1 MSEEIIKK
9 KIEIGG
15 EVFNVS
21 YRKLKPHPPKN
32 NIDRAELDEYG
43 RPTYCIN
50 GWGDWPALNP
60 RVYECAPGVICEQ
73 DVAIPMRDGVITYA
87 DIYRPKDE
95 SEKIPAVISW
105 SFYGKRPTADSDF
118 SWQTNGVPY
127 GSHSDFTKFE
137 GPDPLYWCYKGY
149 AIVNYDMRG
158 IGNSEGDCYMWSSQE
173 GRDGYD
179 LVEWLAGQEWCS
191 GSVGM
196 CGNSAF
202 AMAQWR
208 IAAEQPPHLTCIAPW
223 EGTGEIYREFLNKGG
238 ITECGF
244 NKFLVADFV
253 GNGYIEDVYQTSQD
267 YPLNNAYWEDKVPKW
282 EKIVVPA
289 YITGGWQHFHL
300 RGATRA
306 FMNISSTQK
315 WFRFHRD
322 FEWPDHYSKLGID
335 ELTRFFDRYL
345 KGIHNGWESTPRVRL
360 DVMDAYDFDYQ
371 LLRPELD
378 WPIPRTEYKRLYLD
392 ARSRSMC
399 FEPQTVESKCHYDA
413 NLGKAT
419 FDITFNEE
427 TELTGGM
434 LLHMWVEAEGNDDM
448 DMFVAVQKLDDKG
461 KWLPCLVFGKPH
473 PGAPGRLRVSL
484 RETDPSRDPSKEPHE
499 WQPYYPYDNPQKLSP
514 GEIVPVDIEI
524 WPQSKIF
531 HPGEQLRVEIM
542 GHYERIDWFE
552 PFAWETDNK
561 GNHVIHTGG
570 KYDSYLLVPFIPP
583 KYTTA
588 SGYTVR

>member
-1 MSEEIIKK
+1 MAEDIIKK
-9 KIEIGG
+9 KMEFGG
-15 EVFNVS
+15 ESFDIS
-21 YRKLKPHPPKN
+21 FRKLKPHPPKN
-32 NIDRAELDEYG
+32 SVDRGELDENG
-43 RPTYCIN
+43 NPTFVVN
-50 GWGDWPALNP
+50 GWGDWPELNP
-60 RVYECAPGVICEQ
+60 RTYEVAPGIICDQ

-95 SEKIPAVISW
+95 SEKVPAVIAW
-105 SFYGKRPTADSDF
+105 SFFGKRPCADADLY
-118 SWQTNGVPY
+118 WQTKGVPY
-127 GSHSDFTKFE
+127 GSHSKYTKFE
-137 GPDPLYWCYKGY
+137 GPDPLYWCRKGY
-149 AIVNYDMRG
+149 AIVNYDIRG
-158 IGNSEGDCYMWSSQE
+158 IGNSEGDCYVWGSQE

-179 LVEWLAGQEWCS
+179 LIEWLGVQDWCN
-191 GSVGM
+191 GKVGM
-196 CGNSAF
+196 VGNSAL
-202 AMAQWR
+202 AMCQWR
-208 IAAEQPPHLTCIAPW
+208 IAAQQPPHLACIAPW
-223 EGTGEIYREFLNKGG
+223 EGTGEIYREFINKGG
-238 ITECGF
+238 LTECGF
-244 NKFLVADFV
+244 NKFLTVDFV
-253 GNGYIEDVYQTSQD
+253 GSGYIEDIYLNTQN

-282 EKIVVPA
+282 ENINVPA
-289 YITGGWQHFHL
+289 YVTGGWNHFHL
-300 RGATRA
+300 RGATRG
-306 FMNISSTQK
+306 FMKISSKQK

-322 FEWPDHYSKLGID
+322 FEWPDQYSRLGLD
-335 ELTRFFDRYL
+335 DLSRFLDRFL
-345 KGIHNGWESTPRVRL
+345 KDIHNGWEDTPRVRL

-371 LLRPELD
+371 LLRPEAD

-392 ARSRSMC
+392 ASKRSMD
-399 FEPQTVESKCHYDA
+399 FDLPSVESKCHYDA

-427 TELTGGM
+427 TEITGHM

-461 KWLPCLVFGKPH
+461 KWLPANVFGVAH

-484 RETDPSRDPSKEPHE
+484 REVDQEKTEHE
-499 WQPYYPYDNPQKLSP
+499 WMPYYPYDNPQKLSP

-552 PFAWETDNK
+552 PFAWETNNQ

-583 KYTTA
+583 KYTA
-588 SGYTVR
+588 SGGYVYR